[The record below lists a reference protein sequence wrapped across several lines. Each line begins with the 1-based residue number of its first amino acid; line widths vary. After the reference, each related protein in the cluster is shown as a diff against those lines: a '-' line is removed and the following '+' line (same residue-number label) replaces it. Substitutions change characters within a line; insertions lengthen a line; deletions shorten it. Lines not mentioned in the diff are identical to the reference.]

1 MIKLIA
7 DPDER
12 MERFF
17 QMLANRKRIRIIKA
31 IGFEEKCVTKIND
44 ILGMSQPNLSSH
56 LRMLLDAGILKVR
69 KDRNMRCYSLRYPE
83 WTLSFIREVERFLEG
98 GEPSVAAASRGRE
111 IA

>member
-1 MIKLIA
+1 MFKLIA

-44 ILGMSQPNLSSH
+44 IL
-56 LRMLLDAGILKVR
+56 
-69 KDRNMRCYSLRYPE
+69 SLIHI
-83 WTLSFIREVERFLEG
+83 S
-98 GEPSVAAASRGRE
+98 EPTRPY
-111 IA
+111 